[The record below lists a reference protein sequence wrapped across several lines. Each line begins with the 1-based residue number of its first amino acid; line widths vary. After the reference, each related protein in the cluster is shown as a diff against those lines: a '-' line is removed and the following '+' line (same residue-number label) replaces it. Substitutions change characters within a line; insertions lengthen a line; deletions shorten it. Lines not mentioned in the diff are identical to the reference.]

1 VQWTGVAE
9 ILGGLGMMA
18 GCLPLEALRH
28 SGLTMTSAF
37 ALFFLTIAV
46 TPARASRAPRP
57 RRRAKRFR
65 GRLLTSPSKPSR
77 TITTRKPPS

>member
-1 VQWTGVAE
+1 MRWTGVAE

-18 GCLPLEALRH
+18 GCLPLDALRH

-46 TPARASRAPRP
+46 TPVRDLPAAA
-57 RRRAKRFR
+57 RRRCGAA
-65 GRLLTSPSKPSR
+65 TVVCAAAAQ
-77 TITTRKPPS
+77 I